1 VEGEVF
7 GPYRLDGLIG
17 SGGMGEVFRAHD
29 TGRDR
34 VVALKRLPRQLAVD
48 QEYRARFQRE
58 SALVAQLR
66 EPHIIPIH
74 DYGEIDGQLYI
85 DMRLVE
91 GKDLAKVLAAGPLG
105 VSRAVDVVSQIADA
119 LDAAHAEGLVHRDVK
134 PSNILLVGRP
144 GPDGVTVTD
153 RGVAYLVDFGI
164 ARAVDG
170 PTLSAAG
177 LAMGSSGYMAP
188 ERLTGDDWDLRVDVY
203 SLACVLY
210 ECLVGSRPFPAKSLP
225 AAINAHLNTPPP
237 RPSQHRPELPVGF
250 DEVVAAGMAKDPA
263 QRYSSAGRLA
273 AAARALLTSRTGSQP
288 FPCRARARPA
298 RPGPARPPVRAR
310 ARRRPRVPRRS
321 PGPPDRPGSA
331 ADGPAAAADRPR
343 AGPPAAGNRTGRG
356 DQRTAAHPTTPAG
369 RCAPT
374 TPAARSAPPDRPPP
388 AASPGVGCSSAGPS
402 PSPSPAARC
411 GAGSSWPA

>member
-1 VEGEVF
+1 MEGEVF
-7 GPYRLDGLIG
+7 GPYRLDALIG
-17 SGGMGEVFRAHD
+17 SGGMGEVFRARD
-29 TGRDR
+29 TARNR

-48 QEYRARFQRE
+48 EEYRARFQRE

-91 GKDLAKVLAAGPLG
+91 GKDLAKVLATGALG
-105 VSRAVDVVSQIADA
+105 VGRAVDVVSQIADA
-119 LDAAHAEGLVHRDVK
+119 LDAAHTEGLVHRDVK
-134 PSNILLVGRP
+134 PSNILLVGRA
-144 GPDGVTVTD
+144 GPDGMTVTD

-210 ECLVGSRPFPAKSLP
+210 ECLVGNRPFPAKSLP

-237 RPSQHRPELPVGF
+237 RPSEHRPDLPVGF
-250 DEVVAAGMAKDPA
+250 DEVVAVGMAKDPA
-263 QRYSSAGRLA
+263 ERYASAGRLA
-273 AAARALLTSRTGSQP
+273 AAARALLTARTGSQP
-288 FPCRARARPA
+288 FPVPA
-298 RPGPARPPVRAR
+298 TGPAP
-310 ARRRPRVPRRS
+310 
-321 PGPPDRPGSA
+321 
-331 ADGPAAAADRPR
+331 
-343 AGPPAAGNRTGRG
+343 
-356 DQRTAAHPTTPAG
+356 
-369 RCAPT
+369 
-374 TPAARSAPPDRPPP
+374 
-388 AASPGVGCSSAGPS
+388 
-402 PSPSPAARC
+402 
-411 GAGSSWPA
+411 